1 MSQTFAPD
9 FPPDAT
15 RLLATPEGGTAIA
28 DTSAPG
34 RSKPVTLATV
44 ARHAQVHVS
53 TASRALSEDPA
64 GISTETVRRVRELA
78 AMLGYHRNLGAAGL
92 RTGTSRLI
100 GVLVPRLT
108 DLALATIYESI
119 DAAAESAGYS
129 TVVANTYDDPGH
141 RRARLDAM
149 LSRRM
154 DGVIIG
160 DSHIGDT
167 AGYELQSRGVPY
179 VLVMRRLE
187 GHLSVTTDDELGGR
201 LAAQHLLELGHKRVG
216 VVAGDLLA
224 STGRERSQGFRR
236 AFEAAGYPVEDP
248 YVVSTGFGTAAGRA
262 AGAQLLALPVPPT
275 AIFAVDDLTALG
287 AMGAIRAAGKRLRED
302 VALIGYNDLTLA
314 ENLPVPLTSV
324 RSDLLAM
331 GRLSVEALLQGID
344 GKTASSTLLPPV
356 LVPRAT
362 TVAD

>member
-1 MSQTFAPD
+1 M
-9 FPPDAT
+9 
-15 RLLATPEGGTAIA
+15 
-28 DTSAPG
+28 
-34 RSKPVTLATV
+34 

-53 TASRALSEDPA
+53 TASRALSDDPA

-92 RTGTSRLI
+92 RTGSSRLI

-129 TVVANTYDDPGH
+129 TVVANTFDDPGH

-154 DGVIIG
+154 DGLIIG

-187 GHLSVTTDDELGGR
+187 GHLSVATDDELGGR
-201 LAAQHLLELGHKRVG
+201 LAAQHLLELGHRRVG
-216 VVAGDLLA
+216 VIAGDLLA

-248 YVVSTGFGTAAGRA
+248 YVVSTGFGTAAGRV
-262 AGAQLLALPVPPT
+262 AGEQLLALPEPPT

-302 VALIGYNDLTLA
+302 VALIGYNDLL
-314 ENLPVPLTSV
+314 
-324 RSDLLAM
+324 
-331 GRLSVEALLQGID
+331 
-344 GKTASSTLLPPV
+344 
-356 LVPRAT
+356 
-362 TVAD
+362 

>member
-1 MSQTFAPD
+1 
-9 FPPDAT
+9 
-15 RLLATPEGGTAIA
+15 L
-28 DTSAPG
+28 
-34 RSKPVTLATV
+34 

-53 TASRALSEDPA
+53 TASRALSDDPS

-78 AMLGYHRNLGAAGL
+78 VMLGYRRNIGAAGL
-92 RTGTSRLI
+92 RTGSSRLL

-108 DLALATIYESI
+108 DLVLATIYESI

-129 TVVANTYDDPGH
+129 TVVANTFDDPSH
-141 RRARLDAM
+141 RQARLDAM

-160 DSHIGDT
+160 DSHIGDK
-167 AGYELQSRGVPY
+167 AAYELQNQRVPY

-216 VVAGDLLA
+216 VIAGDLLA

-236 AFEAAGYPVEDP
+236 AFEAAGYPVEDR
-248 YVVSTGFGTAAGRA
+248 YVVSTGFGTAAGRI
-262 AGAQLLALPVPPT
+262 AGDSLMALAQPPT
-275 AIFAVDDLTALG
+275 AIFAVDDLTAVG
-287 AMGAIRAAGKRLRED
+287 AMGAVRAAGKELRED
-302 VALIGYNDLTLA
+302 VALIGYNDLDLA
-314 ENLPVPLTSV
+314 ANLPIPLTSV
-324 RSDLLAM
+324 RSDLMAM
-331 GRLSVEALLQGID
+331 GKLSVEALLQGIR
-344 GKTASSTLLPPV
+344 GEQAISTLLPPV

-362 TVAD
+362 TVK